1 MRITRKIAEKIYLR
15 DDETETG
22 GISHSRETLAEFMGS
37 VGLSFGSSRVK
48 INKALK
54 ECGIEPVTTQEV
66 LDAANPFTIEEE
78 YVLEK
83 VATQSG
89 MDCWFGIDENGNV
102 YDREG
107 DVKSK
112 TNQTR
117 KVLVSQL
124 IDGMIKE
131 TWDILSDY
139 EQYTLVKCL
148 GKILV
153 S

>member
-1 MRITRKIAEKIYLR
+1 MRITKKIAERIYLR
-15 DDETETG
+15 DDATETG
-22 GISHSRETLAEFMGS
+22 GISHINETLAEFMAE
-37 VGLSFGSSRVK
+37 VGMRFGTSRVK
-48 INKALK
+48 INEGLV
-54 ECGIEPVTTQEV
+54 ECGIEPITIQEV
-66 LDAANPFTIEEE
+66 LDAANPLTTGEE

-107 DVKSK
+107 DVKGK

-131 TWDILSDY
+131 TWDKLSDY
-139 EQYTLVKCL
+139 EQYTLVKGL